1 MSAKWRRCQKCRKVL
16 AAEEFDEGSDVCRA
30 DLVKATAK
38 PPATRAASAVTTR
51 VVAAPQAP
59 QAGGVP
65 GLRGRGDTEVR
76 ARRARVRALERLAE
90 QYSEDFDMFL
100 REERTTEGLA

>member
-30 DLVKATAK
+30 DLVKATVK

-51 VVAAPQAP
+51 VVAPPQP
-59 QAGGVP
+59 QQPNALQ

-90 QYSEDFDMFL
+90 HFSEDFEHFL
-100 REERTTEGLA
+100 KEERSAEGL

>member
-1 MSAKWRRCQKCRKVL
+1 MSAKWRRCQKCRQIL
-16 AAEEFDEGSDVCRA
+16 AAEDFDEGSDTCRA

-38 PPATRAASAVTTR
+38 PPTTRGTSTVTTR
-51 VVAAPQAP
+51 VVAPPQP
-59 QAGGVP
+59 QQPGGMP

-90 QYSEDFDMFL
+90 QFAEDFDHIL
-100 REERTTEGLA
+100 REERTAEGLT

>member
-1 MSAKWRRCQKCRKVL
+1 MSAKWRRCQQCRKVL
-16 AAEEFDEGSDVCRA
+16 AAEDFDEGSDICRA

-51 VVAAPQAP
+51 VVAAPQTP
-59 QAGGVP
+59 QPGAMP

-90 QYSEDFDMFL
+90 HFAEDFEHFL
-100 REERTTEGLA
+100 REERSAEGL

>member
-51 VVAAPQAP
+51 VVAPPQPAQP
-59 QAGGVP
+59 GGMTGV
-65 GLRGRGDTEVR
+65 RGRGDTEVR

-90 QYSEDFDMFL
+90 AHSDDFEHFL
-100 REERTTEGLA
+100 REERGAEGL

>member
-1 MSAKWRRCQKCRKVL
+1 MSAKWRRCEKCRKVL

-38 PPATRAASAVTTR
+38 PTTTRAASTVTTR
-51 VVAAPQAP
+51 VVAPPQPAQP
-59 QAGGVP
+59 GGMP

-90 QYSEDFDMFL
+90 QYSDDFEHFL
-100 REERTTEGLA
+100 REERGSEGL

>member
-1 MSAKWRRCQKCRKVL
+1 MSAKWRRCAKCRKVL

-38 PPATRAASAVTTR
+38 PPASRSAAAVTTR
-51 VVAAPQAP
+51 VVAPPQPAAP
-59 QAGGVP
+59 GGLP

-90 QYSEDFDMFL
+90 QHAEDFEQFL
-100 REERTTEGLA
+100 REERVAEGL

>member
-1 MSAKWRRCQKCRKVL
+1 MSAKWRRCAKCRKVL

-30 DLVKATAK
+30 DLVKAAAK
-38 PPATRAASAVTTR
+38 PPATRSSAAVTTR
-51 VVAAPQAP
+51 VVAPPQP
-59 QAGGVP
+59 QQPGVLA

-90 QYSEDFDMFL
+90 HHAEDFEQFL
-100 REERTTEGLA
+100 REERIAEGL